1 MELLV
6 ICFTLLPNCA
16 SNINHTQQVQLV
28 NPKKRDLFTTE
39 ENVIIVK
46 MMGAKNIF
54 HALLRKYI
62 FLLML

>member
-1 MELLV
+1 MLV
-6 ICFTLLPNCA
+6 IQIILSKFNWLIL
-16 SNINHTQQVQLV
+16 
-28 NPKKRDLFTTE
+28 KRDLFTAE